1 MAFTGVP
8 QDLTIL
14 INRTHHIRPSLP
26 DTVISYALGRELD
39 PRDRPVIDSILEELD
54 DNEGGLQGLIEGIV
68 LSESFMRN

>member
-1 MAFTGVP
+1 MT
-8 QDLTIL
+8 
-14 INRTHHIRPSLP
+14 
-26 DTVISYALGRELD
+26 YALGRELD